1 VHECRAR
8 PRREKERSDAP
19 NGIRARPEMRLKRR
33 IAHRR
38 EYSPRRAREIAESAL
53 CFHEHPVL
61 PQTSRTRA
69 ETGLGALS
77 KSSTRD
83 LRSVKRRPSAA
94 VQLPCN
100 IVLPPCTL
108 PTNWPSS
115 LGLVYFQQRHW
126 NRFSRRRHGYAGS
139 KRIRPI
145 NFRAWPE
152 EESSK
157 VPRRKKPPASAG
169 APTCRLY
176 LRESSRSVRT
186 NEGDATRVHYACI
199 T

>member
-1 VHECRAR
+1 LREDSASNRASLDDVRAR
-8 PRREKERSDAP
+8 YNGSSDATS
-19 NGIRARPEMRLKRR
+19 GSSRSFHGLAVTTGTRVHSRERERER
-33 IAHRR
+33 ERERRR

-108 PTNWPSS
+108 PTNWSS

-126 NRFSRRRHGYAGS
+126 NRFSRRRAAAMRQDQSG
-139 KRIRPI
+139 
-145 NFRAWPE
+145 
-152 EESSK
+152 
-157 VPRRKKPPASAG
+157 
-169 APTCRLY
+169 
-176 LRESSRSVRT
+176 
-186 NEGDATRVHYACI
+186 
-199 T
+199 